1 MNLFYLSA
9 TKRALLNTTGIII
22 GASLFIPAMSV
33 HAEEVKLD
41 LDAVE
46 VVDERNSDTQPVI
59 GYKATNSTTV
69 TRTDTP
75 LRDVPQSITVITED
89 VVKDLSVQ
97 SMAQA
102 VEYVP
107 GVQAAQG
114 EGNRDAIIFR
124 GNQTTSD
131 LFVDGMRDDV
141 QIFRDLYNTERV
153 EVIKGANGMVSG
165 RGGAG
170 GIINR
175 VTKQAGWDPVKELR
189 LSYGTYNHQRAQIDF
204 GQGLTDDVAF
214 RLNAVYENSDSYRS
228 GVDLERFGL
237 NPTFTIKPDEATK
250 ITLGLEYFKDRRI
263 GDRGV
268 PSVKGDD
275 DSDLNN
281 KPYDLDDYSQFFG
294 NAALSP
300 NQSEVTAFNAMFEHD
315 FDNGLKLRN
324 RTRVANYNKFY
335 QNVYAGGSIQA
346 DNTLKLK
353 SYRDETD
360 REIFTNQTDLIY
372 TLDAGALEHKL
383 LASFEYTAQDN
394 TNRRLYPTQSNNGN
408 SGGTFTE
415 IPVSN
420 PTVTGLTF
428 TNAKRDQTTDVEV
441 FALSLQDQVKFND
454 HWQAVVGLRYDDV
467 KMDYFDFKATND
479 QDEVVGKGDVINDY
493 LISPRIGLIY
503 KPIQPVSIYA
513 NYSMTKVPRTGDQL
527 VSLRGN
533 LDSADFRPEKFINQE
548 IGAKWD
554 INASLALNMA
564 IYKLEREN
572 VLTADPNSAGDNI
585 LVDGQETKGFELSLN
600 GQVTDKWSMIAALT
614 LQDAKLT
621 KAVGSSPSGAQ
632 LANTP
637 DRSLSLW
644 NKYQINDIWAV
655 ALGVVSVSERLAAIE
670 TVSAT
675 TIMAGYTRYDA
686 AVFADFTDD
695 LRLQINIENL
705 TDKAYAVYGHNTNN
719 ITPGSPLTGRASLI
733 YNF

>member
-1 MNLFYLSA
+1 MTQFNLSA
-9 TKRALLNTTGIII
+9 TKRVLLTTTGILI
-22 GASLFIPAMSV
+22 GSSLFLAPIKV
-33 HAEEVKLD
+33 NAEEVKLD

-46 VVDERNSDTQPVI
+46 VIETHISDTQPVR
-59 GYKATNSTTV
+59 GYKATNSTSA

-75 LRDVPQSITVITED
+75 LRDVPQSITVVTED
-89 VVKDLSVQ
+89 VVKDLSLQ

-153 EVIKGANGMVSG
+153 EVVKGANGMVSG

-189 LSYGTYNHQRAQIDF
+189 LSYGAYNHQRAQIDF

-214 RLNAVYENSDSYRS
+214 RINAVYENSDSYRS

-237 NPTFTIKPDEATK
+237 NPTFTIKPNDATK
-250 ITLGLEYFKDRRI
+250 ITLGVEYFKDRRI
-263 GDRGV
+263 GDRGF
-268 PSVKGDD
+268 PSVQGADGDNLD
-275 DSDLNN
+275 N
-281 KPYDLDDYSQFFG
+281 KPYDLSDYSQFFG

-300 NQSEVTAFNAMFEHD
+300 NESEVSAFNALFEHD

-335 QNVYAGGSIQA
+335 QNFYAGSSIGA
-346 DNTLKLK
+346 DGNLTIK

-360 REIFTNQTDLIY
+360 RENFSNQTDLIY
-372 TLDAGALEHKL
+372 TLNTGALEHKL
-383 LASFEYTAQDN
+383 LGGFEYTAQDN
-394 TNRRLYPTQSNNGN
+394 TNRRLKPSPSSFTVNVANPIVPTSD
-408 SGGTFTE
+408 
-415 IPVSN
+415 VSAI
-420 PTVTGLTF
+420 
-428 TNAKRDQTTDVEV
+428 TNIDRNQEVDVSV
-441 FALSLQDQVKFND
+441 LAVYLQDQIKLSD
-454 HWQAVVGLRYDDV
+454 KWQAIIGVRYDDV
-467 KMDYFDFKATND
+467 DIDYKDIKNNESAD
-479 QDEVVGKGDVINDY
+479 INDD
-493 LISPRIGLIY
+493 LVSPRAGLIY
-503 KPIQPVSIYA
+503 KPIEPVSIYV
-513 NYSMTKVPRTGDQL
+513 NYSMTKVPRAGDQL
-527 VSLRGN
+527 ISLRGN
-533 LDSADFRPEKFINQE
+533 INNASFRPEKFINQE

-554 INASLALNMA
+554 ITPKLALNAA

-572 VLTADPNSAGDNI
+572 VITNDPNDAASTI
-585 LVDGQETKGFELSLN
+585 LVDGQETKGLELSLT
-600 GQVTDKWSMIAALT
+600 GQITNKWSTIAALA
-614 LQDAKLT
+614 LQDAELT
-621 KAVGSSPSGAQ
+621 KEVGSAPKGAQ

-644 NKYQINDIWAV
+644 NKYQINDIWSV
-655 ALGVVSVSERLAAIE
+655 ALGIVSVSERLAALE
-670 TVSAT
+670 TTSAT
-675 TIMAGYTRYDA
+675 TIMPGYTRYDA
-686 AVFADFTDD
+686 AVFADFTDN
-695 LRLQINIENL
+695 LRLQVNIENL
-705 TDKAYAVYGHNTNN
+705 TDKAYALYGHNTNN
-719 ITPGSPLTGRASLI
+719 ITPGSPLTGRATLI